1 MKRKVLSIIELAL
14 VIIIVFSSYK
24 VFSKMYRYKKD
35 EKTYNDITK
44 EYKVDKIGNIDKA
57 ADKSK
62 SSKAANQAEY
72 KSLYDKLNIR
82 NTDYRFWLRVENT
95 NINYP
100 VVQASDNKYYLKHDI
115 NKAASISGCPFVN
128 CDNNVKTDKNV
139 IVYGHN
145 MRRNNMFNQ
154 LERFK
159 ESQFFNGDNNIVIT
173 DKEGDHI
180 YKVFSVYTMKSNDEL
195 GKTNYSNK
203 DEFFEAV
210 KAMQSKSFY
219 YKDIK
224 VADNDRILTLVTCTY
239 EINDGRLVVEAKS
252 VS

>member
-44 EYKVDKIGNIDKA
+44 EYKAIYLENVTNAKDKKYSNDK
-57 ADKSK
+57 
-62 SSKAANQAEY
+62 NTVY

>member
-1 MKRKVLSIIELAL
+1 MKRKILTIVELVL
-14 VIIIVFSSYK
+14 VVIIVFSGYK
-24 VFSKMYRYKKD
+24 VFSKLYKYRKD

-44 EYKVDKIGNIDKA
+44 EYKAIYLENVTDTKDK
-57 ADKSK
+57 K
-62 SSKAANQAEY
+62 SSNDKNTVY
-72 KSLYDKLNIR
+72 KSLYDKFSIR
-82 NTDYRFWLRVENT
+82 NPDYKFWLRIENT
-95 NINYP
+95 NINFP
-100 VVQASDNKYYLKHDI
+100 VVQGSDNKYYLKHDI
-115 NKAASISGCPFVN
+115 NKAESISGCPFVN

-145 MRRNNMFNQ
+145 MRSNNMFNH
-154 LERFK
+154 LEKFK
-159 ESQFFNGDNNIVIT
+159 ESQFFNSDNNIVVT
-173 DKEGDHI
+173 DEEGEHI

-252 VS
+252 V